1 MSRYK
6 HWWYPNI
13 ARALK
18 EYPQLVLKKDELR
31 KNLITAKYSPEPRGG
46 SAARSTENVALKD
59 LPPAEAALVDAIDS
73 ALDEISRRKDGIEI
87 VRLVDLVYFRRS
99 HTIQGAAMVTNLSEV
114 TARRKL
120 GDFITLVAKKLCY
133 LPK

>member
-6 HWWYPNI
+6 HWWYPNV

-18 EYPQLVLKKDELR
+18 AYPALILKKDEIR
-31 KNLITAKYSPEPRGG
+31 RNSIIAKYSSDPRAGG
-46 SAARSTENVALKD
+46 ATRSTEDVALRD
-59 LPPAEAALVDAIDS
+59 LPPGEAAIVDAIEAAL
-73 ALDEISRRKDGIEI
+73 DEVSRRRDGFEV

-99 HTIQGAAMVTNLSEV
+99 HTIQGAAMVTNLTEI

-120 GDFITLVAKKLCY
+120 GDFINLVAKKLCY
-133 LPK
+133 LT

>member
-6 HWWYPNI
+6 HWWYPNV

-18 EYPQLVLKKDELR
+18 AYPALILKKDEIR
-31 KNLITAKYSPEPRGG
+31 RNSIIAKYSSDPRAGG
-46 SAARSTENVALKD
+46 ATRSTEDVALRD
-59 LPPAEAALVDAIDS
+59 LPPGEAAIVDAIAA
-73 ALDEISRRKDGIEI
+73 ALDEVSRRRDGFEV

-99 HTIQGAAMVTNLSEV
+99 HTIQGAAIATNLTEI

-120 GDFITLVAKKLCY
+120 GDFINLVAKKLCY
-133 LPK
+133 LA